1 MLQNGLFVFVIVVFK
16 LSHFSHGLSQST
28 YAVLSPLASCDTRYK
43 RTSVTHVIFY
53 LHFILN
59 VSCILTLCR
68 FIVIHFTGE
77 IIGEIVF
84 FVCLQFHPSLKFHSV
99 SSFVMFY
106 LLLYVFHQTATNVL
120 SFRLFVFK
128 YEGGFKISVL
138 LFR

>member
-1 MLQNGLFVFVIVVFK
+1 VLQNGLFVFVIVVFK

-77 IIGEIVF
+77 IWRDCIFCVPPISSIVEISFRFFICCVF
-84 FVCLQFHPSLKFHSV
+84 FVIIRF
-99 SSFVMFY
+99 SS
-106 LLLYVFHQTATNVL
+106 NCNKL
-120 SFRLFVFK
+120 SEFSAFVFK